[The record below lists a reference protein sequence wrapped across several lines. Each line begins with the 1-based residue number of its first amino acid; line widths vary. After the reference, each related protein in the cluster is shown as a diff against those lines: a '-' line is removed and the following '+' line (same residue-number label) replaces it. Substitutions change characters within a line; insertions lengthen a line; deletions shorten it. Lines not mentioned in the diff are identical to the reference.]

1 MDILIAVRS
10 EGKKMILNSEGK
22 CITLDQLF
30 QSVDGVMEYLENTG
44 LADIFREKRIMQLFF
59 DKDNMEIIN
68 FGGKIH
74 EFAIKKCENI
84 AKNRSLL
91 ILFYRKYLNLQT
103 GLNKIT

>member
-1 MDILIAVRS
+1 
-10 EGKKMILNSEGK
+10 
-22 CITLDQLF
+22 
-30 QSVDGVMEYLENTG
+30 
-44 LADIFREKRIMQLFF
+44 MQLFF

-68 FGGKIH
+68 FVGKIH